1 MASANDG
8 EIYLPPAPP
17 QEPPSSSSSG
27 FEDFFHLVYIAC
39 VLVAFAQAAWFLF
52 RTPRGR
58 EMLRRIRGLPSVLQ
72 GGVAAAGSV
81 LQGGVMPPPQQ
92 QPQVATGA
100 TPAQPAQNQAVP
112 VVVVAAVEVVAG
124 VGYGGAQNVA
134 YGGSAPVA
142 YGGGGGGTQM
152 PVVACT
158 AVPMAAGA
166 GGAAMPMSMPVA
178 APAATAVPV
187 EKF

>member
-1 MASANDG
+1 MASENDG
-8 EIYLPPAPP
+8 KTYCIVNGTMIMGATDCDDG
-17 QEPPSSSSSG
+17 G
-27 FEDFFHLVYIAC
+27 FEDFYDLVIIGC
-39 VLVAFAQAAWFLF
+39 VLLSSAQAAWFLF

-58 EMLRRIRGLPSVLQ
+58 EMLRRIRGLPPQ
-72 GGVAAAGSV
+72 Q
-81 LQGGVMPPPQQ
+81 QGGVMPPPQQ
-92 QPQVATGA
+92 QPQAATGTY

-124 VGYGGAQNVA
+124 VGYGGAQTVA

>member
-1 MASANDG
+1 MDMGCDG
-8 EIYLPPAPP
+8 ISCDVCNATDCDDG
-17 QEPPSSSSSG
+17 G
-27 FEDFFHLVYIAC
+27 FEDFVTILC
-39 VLVAFAQAAWFLF
+39 VLFSVCFLPCAVFGFLF

-58 EMLRRIRGLPSVLQ
+58 EMMEMMLRRIRGLPPQQQ
-72 GGVAAAGSV
+72 GC
-81 LQGGVMPPPQQ
+81 VMPPPQQ
-92 QPQVATGA
+92 QPQVATGTY

-124 VGYGGAQNVA
+124 VGYGGAQAVA